1 MKTTQA
7 PEIKLTAFVKMQG
20 WEDGGRGEGGVRGKK
35 KEKGKKRKREN

>member
-20 WEDGGRGEGGVRGKK
+20 WEDGGWGQGDE
-35 KEKGKKRKREN
+35 RK

>member
-20 WEDGGRGEGGVRGKK
+20 WEDGGREEGGER
-35 KEKGKKRKREN
+35 KEKGKKRKWEN